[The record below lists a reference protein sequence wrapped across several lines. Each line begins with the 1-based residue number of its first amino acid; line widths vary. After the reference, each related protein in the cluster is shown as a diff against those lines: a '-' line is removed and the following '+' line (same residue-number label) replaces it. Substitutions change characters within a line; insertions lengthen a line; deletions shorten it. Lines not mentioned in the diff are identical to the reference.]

1 MTYAEAVAT
10 LHQASLNEFVSERKR
25 LASELKAGGDAAGAA
40 RLAKLPRP
48 SVSAWAVNQLWWR
61 EQPLFEQLIDAAAR
75 VKSGERDASKQH
87 RESLAELRDH
97 AANLLRS
104 SGNAASET
112 TLRRVTTTLSAL
124 AAAGGFEPDPP
135 GALSADR
142 DPPGFETVLLGA
154 GTASS
159 DRSRASDAEALR
171 RDEAERRKAEQAA
184 REREQAERERRQAER
199 ERLSKARREARDVA
213 EQGRKEVERL
223 RDELARAEQSLAE
236 AEALLKRVD
245 EQLAAL

>member
-10 LHQASLNEFVSERKR
+10 LHQVSLNEFVSERKR
-25 LASELKAGGDAAGAA
+25 LASELKAGGDTDGAA

-48 SVSAWAVNQLWWR
+48 PVSAWAVNQLWWR
-61 EQPLFEQLIDAAAR
+61 ERAMFERLIDAAEL
-75 VKSGERDASKQH
+75 VKSGERDASRLH
-87 RESLAELRDH
+87 RDALAELRER
-97 AANLLRS
+97 AAQLLRS

-112 TLRRVTTTLSAL
+112 TLRRVTTTLSAV
-124 AAAGGFEPDPP
+124 AASGGFEPDLP

-154 GTASS
+154 ASAS
-159 DRSRASDAEALR
+159 PDRPRVTNAEAS
-171 RDEAERRKAEQAA
+171 RDEEAERRKAEQAE
-184 REREQAERERRQAER
+184 RERQRAEREKRQAER
-199 ERLSKARREARDVA
+199 ERLTKARREAGDVA
-213 EQGRKEVERL
+213 ETRRRDVQRL
-223 RDELARAEQSLAE
+223 RDELARAEQSLDE